1 MDRAQSDNFEKDFD
15 PFLRFLLTDGVL
27 SIDQVHVL
35 MQEWQLKR
43 KPIDVLCAEMA
54 FLSPKTLLQKRAL
67 FEGCDRLS
75 QEALLPDRL
84 LVKQLGK
91 KWCEDFCVAPLSL
104 KDGVLH
110 VVMADCTD
118 VFAKDVVQ
126 KYFSDAQLK
135 VSLASKRDITVSL
148 RFQKDALHKKL
159 LSIWPQLEGL
169 EEKALA
175 HKLADVLEMFLA
187 YGLEQAVSD
196 LHFEPYKA
204 FVKVRYRLDG
214 VLKTLLCF
222 HKRYWSL
229 LLARLKVLCQLD
241 VTKTQ
246 QPQNGHLFFQ
256 SKGDGLDVRVATHP
270 TVYGERVVVRFLNA
284 PDLSLDGLGF
294 DAAVIDQIKEA
305 LLHPEG
311 LYLVTG
317 PTGSGKTT
325 TLHAMLRHLS
335 SAEKNTMT
343 LEDPIEYDASF
354 ASQTAICKAREMDF
368 ERGIASSLRQD
379 VDLLLVGEVR
389 DAKTAQMVVR
399 AAMTGHQVLTS
410 IHTPDALSAID
421 RLLDLDVLRTLLA
434 DYLRCL
440 VSQRLL
446 RLLCSFCKEM
456 SHQMPNPLFKG
467 EERAMTFY
475 QKKGCEACEGTGYK
489 GRVPIAEVVLCDAS
503 LKNAI
508 LKGGHRSTLYRLV
521 QKRQTA
527 SLWQS
532 ACALLRKGLV
542 SFDECVRVLG
552 APSTDADVA
561 PLALHQEKVA

>member
-1 MDRAQSDNFEKDFD
+1 MDRAQSDNLERDFD
-15 PFLRFLLTDGVL
+15 PFLRFLLNDGLL
-27 SIDQVHVL
+27 SIDQAHVL
-35 MQEWQLKR
+35 MQEWQLTR
-43 KPIDVLCAEMA
+43 KPMDVLCADMA
-54 FLSPKTLLQKRAL
+54 FLSQTTLLQKRAL

-75 QEALLPDRL
+75 KEALLPDRF
-84 LVKQLGK
+84 LVKQLGQ
-91 KWCEDFCVAPLSL
+91 KWCEDFFVVPLSL
-104 KDGVLH
+104 KNNVLH
-110 VVMADCTD
+110 LVMADCTD

-126 KYFSDAQLK
+126 KYFSDAQLQ
-135 VSLASKRDITVSL
+135 VSLASKRDIAASL
-148 RFQKDALHKKL
+148 RFEKEALHQEL
-159 LSIWPQLEGL
+159 LSVWPKLEGL
-169 EEKALA
+169 EEKTLS
-175 HKLADVLEMFLA
+175 HKLANVLEMFLA
-187 YGLEQAVSD
+187 YGLEQAASD

-204 FVKVRYRLDG
+204 FVRVRCRLDG
-214 VLKTLLCF
+214 VLKNLLCF

-246 QPQNGHLFFQ
+246 QPQHGRLFFQ
-256 SKGDGLDVRVATHP
+256 NKGERFDVRVATHP
-270 TVYGERVVVRFLNA
+270 TAYGERLVVRFLNA
-284 PDLSLDGLGF
+284 PSLSLDGLGF
-294 DAAVIDQIKEA
+294 EDAVVDQIKDA

-311 LYLVTG
+311 LCLVTG

-343 LEDPIEYDASF
+343 LEDPIEYNAPF
-354 ASQTAICKAREMDF
+354 AAQTAICKAREMDF

-389 DAKTAQMVVR
+389 DDKTAQMAMR

-421 RLLDLDVLRTLLA
+421 RLLDLGVLRTLLA

-446 RLLCSFCKEM
+446 RLLCPLCKEA
-456 SHQMPNPLFKG
+456 SQDVPKPFLKG
-467 EERAMTFY
+467 ETHTMMFY
-475 QKKGCEACEGTGYK
+475 QKRGCEACGGTGYK
-489 GRVPIAEVVLCDAS
+489 GRVPVAEVVLCDET
-503 LKNAI
+503 LKDAL
-508 LKGGHRSTLYRLV
+508 LKGGHRSTLYRCV
-521 QKRQTA
+521 QMQQTT

-532 ACALLRKGLV
+532 ARGLLLKGLV

-552 APSTDADVA
+552 AFSLDAEVA
-561 PLALHQEKVA
+561 PWALCKGKVV